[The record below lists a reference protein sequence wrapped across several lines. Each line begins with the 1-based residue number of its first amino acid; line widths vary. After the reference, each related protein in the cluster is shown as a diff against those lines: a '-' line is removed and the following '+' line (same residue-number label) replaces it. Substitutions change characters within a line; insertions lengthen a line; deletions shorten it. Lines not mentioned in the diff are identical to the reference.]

1 MMKQY
6 RNVFLIAII
15 LFFTCAIG
23 YAQDVP
29 ADFGDIIDDNP
40 DDAPI
45 TNYFWIVS
53 IFVLAL
59 VYLFKKKYFKKAQA

>member
-15 LFFTCAIG
+15 LLFTCSIG

-29 ADFGDIIDDNP
+29 ADFGDVIDDNP

-53 IFVLAL
+53 MIAFTL
-59 VYLFKKKYFKKAQA
+59 VYLFRKKYFKKVQG

>member
-6 RNVFLIAII
+6 RNAFLIVMV
-15 LFFTCAIG
+15 LFFVCSMG

-40 DDAPI
+40 NDAPI
-45 TNYFWIVS
+45 TNNFWIVS
-53 IFVLAL
+53 IFVFAL
-59 VYLFKKKYFKKAQA
+59 VYLFKKKYFKRAQA